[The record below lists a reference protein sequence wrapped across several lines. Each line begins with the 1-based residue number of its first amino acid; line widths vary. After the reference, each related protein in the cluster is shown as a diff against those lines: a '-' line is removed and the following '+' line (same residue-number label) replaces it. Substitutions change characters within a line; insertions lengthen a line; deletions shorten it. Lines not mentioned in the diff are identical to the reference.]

1 MFETNLGKGDFVQMQ
16 EQAKGLNEDW
26 LALWLGL
33 AIFVLSLFTFSGADI
48 LGWGVNTSVWMD
60 PGKAMSPVSKTYQ
73 TVKGEI
79 TKIDGQKLTLKKADG
94 KEETIAVKED
104 TAALKVGGQ
113 YEKKGLSGTVSLLL
127 TYLAMLVIMCI
138 GAVLLKTDV
147 VKFAIGFTVIFWIS
161 YACWFAGNYAYI
173 AATKDKLAAFKIPW
187 SLSLTGE
194 SGFIL
199 ALLAGL
205 VMGNFFPKISEK
217 LKEASRPELYIKTA
231 IVIMGAGLGLKAAES
246 FSLAT
251 NIMFR
256 GMCAIVE
263 AYLIYWAVVY
273 YMARK
278 YFKFSREWAAPLASG
293 ISICGVSAAIATGG
307 AIRARPIVPIM
318 VSSLVVIFAV
328 VEMII
333 LPFAAQTFLWKE
345 PLVAGAWM
353 GLAVKTDG
361 GAVAS
366 GAITDAL
373 IRAKSLEAGINYQ
386 EGWMTMTATTVK
398 MFIDIFIGVWAF
410 ILAYI
415 WCAKIECKPGETVGA
430 GEIWNRF
437 PKFVIGY
444 VVTFFFLLV
453 ICWPA
458 AKAIG
463 PVDKELKAV
472 KQEMAANE
480 KQLGSATAAQAAL
493 QSKINA
499 AKDRI
504 KSLNE
509 QNNKPKANSPA
520 ARELKAL
527 KQEVAEAEKQLGSAA
542 KASQATQ
549 AELQSKINTAKDKMK
564 SLGDSIKAPKATMAA
579 ASTATSSGNVFRVM
593 FFVFT
598 FFTIGVVSNFKK
610 LWEEGIGRLMVVYIV
625 ALFGF
630 IIWVGLFISWLFF
643 HGVMPPLAG

>member
-1 MFETNLGKGDFVQMQ
+1 MHEN
-16 EQAKGLNEDW
+16 AKGISEDW
-26 LALWLGL
+26 MALWLGL
-33 AIFVLSLFTFSGADI
+33 FIFILSLATFGGVDI
-48 LGWGVNTSVWMD
+48 LGWGINTAVWTD
-60 PGKAMSPVSKTYQ
+60 PAKAMSAVSKTYQ
-73 TVKGEI
+73 PVQGEI

-94 KEETIAVKED
+94 KEDTITIKGS
-104 TAALKVGGQ
+104 TSALKVGDT
-113 YEKKGLSGTVSLLL
+113 YKKPGVSGLTSLIL
-127 TYLAMLVIMCI
+127 TYLVMLVIMGTGAMLI
-138 GAVLLKTDV
+138 GSDV
-147 VKFAIGFTVIFWIS
+147 RKFAIGFTAIFWIS

-173 AATKDKLAAFKIPW
+173 AATKDKLGTFKIPW

-205 VMGNFFPKISEK
+205 VVGNFFPKISEK

-256 GMCAIVE
+256 GLCAIVE

-307 AIRARPIVPIM
+307 AIRARPVVPIM

-410 ILAYI
+410 ILAVI
-415 WCAKIECKPGETVGA
+415 WCTKIECKPGEKIGA

-444 VVTFFFLLV
+444 VITFFILLV
-453 ICWPA
+453 VCWPA

-472 KQEMAANE
+472 KQELAASE
-480 KQLGSATAAQAAL
+480 KQVAAAEAARVTL
-493 QSKINA
+493 LSKVVVA
-499 AKDRI
+499 RDRI
-504 KSLNE
+504 TALNA
-509 QNNKPKANSPA
+509 QNKKPKANSPA
-520 ARELKAL
+520 AKELKAL
-527 KQEVAEAEKQLGSAA
+527 KQEIAETEKQLAAA
-542 KASQATQ
+542 KAQADQSGAQ
-549 AELQSKINTAKDKMK
+549 AKLTAARDKVK
-564 SLGDSIKAPKATMAA
+564 SLTDSIKAPKATMAA
-579 ASTATSSGNVFRVM
+579 ASTATGEGTVFRVM

-598 FFTIGVVSNFKK
+598 FFTIGIVSNFKK
-610 LWEEGIGRLMVVYIV
+610 LWEEGIGRLMVVYVV